1 MTDSP
6 APETA
11 DASAE
16 APQEESA
23 PLTLGDRLLV
33 AGFWT
38 WAALLLV
45 VTLAHLFGWDGVL
58 DALDVKRWFGR

>member
-1 MTDSP
+1 MTDTP
-6 APETA
+6 APEPTA
-11 DASAE
+11 HEGPPPA
-16 APQEESA
+16 
-23 PLTLGDRLLV
+23 TLGDRLLV
-33 AGFWT
+33 AAFWF